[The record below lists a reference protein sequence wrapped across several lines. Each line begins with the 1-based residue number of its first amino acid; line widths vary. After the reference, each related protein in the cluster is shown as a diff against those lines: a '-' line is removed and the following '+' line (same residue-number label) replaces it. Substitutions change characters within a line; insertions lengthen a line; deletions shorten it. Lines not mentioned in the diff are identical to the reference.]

1 MTRRATVG
9 SRLDTVPSEPYER
22 CVPTYEYV
30 CSECKNA
37 WEEIQKISEAPV
49 EICPKCGKP
58 SAKRQISGGTFI
70 LKGGGWYADAYSS
83 PKAPK
88 ASASES
94 GGSSEA
100 KSETKSESTSA
111 TTSTESAPKAAS
123 PKAETTTKSDS
134 GTKPAA

>member
-1 MTRRATVG
+1 MTRCAAAG
-9 SRLDTVPSEPYER
+9 SRLDTVPMGPYER
-22 CVPTYEYV
+22 GVPTYEYV

-83 PKAPK
+83 PKGPK

-94 GGSSEA
+94 SGSSEA
-100 KSETKSESTSA
+100 KSETKSESTSTA
-111 TTSTESAPKAAS
+111 TTESAPKAAS

>member
-1 MTRRATVG
+1 VWG
-9 SRLDTVPSEPYER
+9 
-22 CVPTYEYV
+22 VPTYEYV

-37 WEEIQKISEAPV
+37 WEEIQKISEPPV
-49 EICPKCGKP
+49 EVCPKCGKP

-88 ASASES
+88 ASASDGDS
-94 GGSSEA
+94 GG
-100 KSETKSESTSA
+100 KSETKSETKTEAKSESTS
-111 TTSTESAPKAAS
+111 TTTTESAPKADS
-123 PKAETTTKSDS
+123 PKAATKSDS

>member
-1 MTRRATVG
+1 VW
-9 SRLDTVPSEPYER
+9 

-49 EICPKCGKP
+49 EVCPKCGKS

-83 PKAPK
+83 PKA
-88 ASASES
+88 SVSS
-94 GGSSEA
+94 GVGGGSSESKA
-100 KSETKSESTSA
+100 ETKSDTASTA
-111 TTSTESAPKAAS
+111 KTETAPKADA
-123 PKAETTTKSDS
+123 PKAETKSD
-134 GTKPAA
+134 TKPAA